1 MIFPGGGASLADSA
15 YFSAGKMIY
24 DLAIKVSGLC
34 ADRVNDYNLVIISCR
49 DFMIFPG
56 MGREGGGRIGGFWLC
71 PNKIYPI
78 PLTLFLLL

>member
-49 DFMIFPG
+49 DFMICPG
-56 MGREGGGRIGGFWLC
+56 VGRGSEDFG
-71 PNKIYPI
+71 YVPI
-78 PLTLFLLL
+78 KFTQSP

>member
-56 MGREGGGRIGGFWLC
+56 VGGRGGGGSEDFGYVPIKFTNP
-71 PNKIYPI
+71 PN
-78 PLTLFLLL
+78 TFLLL

>member
-56 MGREGGGRIGGFWLC
+56 VGGGGGRIGGFRLC
-71 PNKIYPI
+71 PNKIYPF

>member
-1 MIFPGGGASLADSA
+1 MLTELMI
-15 YFSAGKMIY
+15 I
-24 DLAIKVSGLC
+24 
-34 ADRVNDYNLVIISCR
+34 DYNLVIISCR

-56 MGREGGGRIGGFWLC
+56 VGGGGGERIGGFRLC

>member
-56 MGREGGGRIGGFWLC
+56 MGREGGGGGGEDRRILVV
-71 PNKIYPI
+71 PI
-78 PLTLFLLL
+78 KFTQSP

>member
-56 MGREGGGRIGGFWLC
+56 VGGRGGGGGSEDFGYVPIKFTNP
-71 PNKIYPI
+71 PN
-78 PLTLFLLL
+78 TFLLL

>member
-56 MGREGGGRIGGFWLC
+56 MGREGGGGEGSEDFG
-71 PNKIYPI
+71 YVPI
-78 PLTLFLLL
+78 KFTQSP

>member
-34 ADRVNDYNLVIISCR
+34 ADRVNDYNLVIICCR
-49 DFMIFPG
+49 DFIICPWV
-56 MGREGGGRIGGFWLC
+56 GGGGGGGGSEDFG
-71 PNKIYPI
+71 YVPI
-78 PLTLFLLL
+78 KFTQFP

>member
-49 DFMIFPG
+49 DFMIFSG
-56 MGREGGGRIGGFWLC
+56 VGGRGGGSEDFGYVPIKFTNP
-71 PNKIYPI
+71 PN
-78 PLTLFLLL
+78 TFLLL